1 MRGGFVACLA
11 ASGPTASRLE
21 SAFAG
26 LKWHRG
32 EPSFHRHGG
41 LQIACLVDDAH
52 GPTLEV
58 SAGRLLL
65 CHGAPPEPL
74 ELLERRDRF
83 VGLESDGL
91 SLRAIRDRMGEVP
104 LFYRRLGDE
113 LWLTTEIHPLLAI
126 APAEPDLQWLAAF
139 AAMVEYPDRTG
150 WLGIKRALPGEIL
163 QVDRQL
169 RVSSQRYFAPAVGRR
184 RGGQSPVEAAGRFRE
199 LFSIAVAK
207 RTSGRCGIL
216 LSGGLDSSAVAVV
229 AAQTARPTLLTL
241 SHPGLPQVDETRY
254 AQAVAT
260 EIGIPLTTVEIE
272 PDAWNP
278 ADDIRT
284 FGAPPFGVP
293 TGMYGPAVQ
302 ALAAA
307 GCDVALDGH
316 DGDGTLGNMYAW
328 SANTLLDARP
338 DRLARAAREYGARF
352 VLRKTLKDLVPPSV
366 ASRLL
371 RRPISTDF
379 PAAFLPYFRGETATR
394 LAEEGR
400 WQRPRSGWK
409 NAQLRALLPPTT
421 QFFEETELFGAR
433 FGIDVQHPFADR
445 DLVDFM
451 IELPHAVKAS
461 TVQLK
466 PLLRDALADLLPQIV
481 SERDDKTSFTPVIDA
496 RVDFDAC
503 YHWIRDS
510 GVRLPDVDY
519 GRLFRDA
526 PRPINNRILWTRLA
540 SAHVF
545 VAGSRA

>member
-11 ASGPTASRLE
+11 ASGPTATRLE
-21 SAFAG
+21 SAVAG
-26 LKWHRG
+26 LKWHQG
-32 EPSFHRHGG
+32 EASYHRHGG

-52 GPTLEV
+52 GPTVEV
-58 SAGRLLL
+58 SGGRLLL

-113 LWLTTEIHPLLAI
+113 LWLSTEIHPLLAI

-150 WLGIKRALPGEIL
+150 WLGVKRALPGEIL

-169 RVSSQRYFAPAVGRR
+169 RVRSQRYFAPAVGTR
-184 RGGQSPVEAAGRFRE
+184 RGRQSPAEAAGRFRE

-207 RTSGRCGIL
+207 RTSGRCGVL

-229 AAQTARPTLLTL
+229 AARTARPTLLTL

-293 TGMYGPAVQ
+293 TGMYGPAVR

-328 SANTLLDARP
+328 SANTLLDGRP

-352 VLRKTLKDLVPPSV
+352 VFRKTLKDIVPPSIFEPV
-366 ASRLL
+366 ATTPSIGGL
-371 RRPISTDF
+371 
-379 PAAFLPYFRGETATR
+379 
-394 LAEEGR
+394 
-400 WQRPRSGWK
+400 PRSVSPV
-409 NAQLRALLPPTT
+409 LP
-421 QFFEETELFGAR
+421 GR
-433 FGIDVQHPFADR
+433 DR
-445 DLVDFM
+445 DATGRGSSL
-451 IELPHAVKAS
+451 AKA
-461 TVQLK
+461 
-466 PLLRDALADLLPQIV
+466 
-481 SERDDKTSFTPVIDA
+481 
-496 RVDFDAC
+496 
-503 YHWIRDS
+503 
-510 GVRLPDVDY
+510 
-519 GRLFRDA
+519 
-526 PRPINNRILWTRLA
+526 
-540 SAHVF
+540 
-545 VAGSRA
+545 